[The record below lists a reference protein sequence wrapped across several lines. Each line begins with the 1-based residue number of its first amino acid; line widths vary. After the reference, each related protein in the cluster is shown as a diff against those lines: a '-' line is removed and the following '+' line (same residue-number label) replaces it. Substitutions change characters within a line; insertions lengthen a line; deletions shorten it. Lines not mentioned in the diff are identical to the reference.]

1 MSPLPKPWK
10 DISSFSKSG
19 KDHTPRSWIAKFG
32 VFDLILTR
40 HIHYAADVW
49 LASCPG
55 VFSDRKMDSKEVY
68 DAAAQAV
75 AILQSKLENTL
86 KEIDDHA

>member
-1 MSPLPKPWK
+1 MSSPPEPWK
-10 DISSFSKSG
+10 DITSFSQG
-19 KDHTPRSWIAKFG
+19 TTDRTPRTWRAQFG
-32 VFDLILTR
+32 VFDLVLTR
-40 HIHYAADVW
+40 HTHYAADAW

-55 VFSDRKMDSKEVY
+55 VFSDRKMDSREVY